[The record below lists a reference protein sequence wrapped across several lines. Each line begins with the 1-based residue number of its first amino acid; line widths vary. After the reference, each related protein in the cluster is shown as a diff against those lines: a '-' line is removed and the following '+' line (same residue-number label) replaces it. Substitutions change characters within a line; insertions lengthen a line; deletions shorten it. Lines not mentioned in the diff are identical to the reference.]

1 MSLFYS
7 KSIRG
12 VHDTKLVDYAMLFD
26 NVNEF
31 KLINIVE

>member
-7 KSIRG
+7 KSIR